1 MINKI
6 KANLLTFFYSR
17 SKSLE
22 AICIVII
29 SILFFIFF
37 NKLLSG
43 QDIFTHDSI
52 RWYGVYHLFADSLS
66 QGIFPY
72 WDPYDFGGQPFYYN
86 LGILRLY
93 EPITIA
99 FIFLGKLLPI
109 SFLTLYHWGYMFR
122 IWLTAL
128 GVYLCFRQF
137 NKYALSNLLVFGVFL
152 FSSFTITAL
161 RQNGILYVFCWAPWA
176 LWFLLRLLKNFNF
189 YNLIGFSFF
198 VGISLSSYQGIYL
211 LTYLFIFICTLLI
224 NHARDLVKILKQKKN
239 ILLIALGVILIVL
252 LSLPLCTVIIE
263 QNKIVPT
270 ARLDD
275 KATIDNGV
283 SLTYNSIAKAGSHS
297 EFADFLELIFP
308 AAAKGFFVN
317 GFNNLINVSECFL
330 YIGIS
335 TLIIC
340 FFGARVKSKYRLNFL
355 LALIVTGLLML
366 GPKAGMHQL
375 LYFLFPPLRITRHMH
390 LFAGFFIFTFFY
402 FVGQG
407 MDFILNKL
415 SKE

>member
-1 MINKI
+1 MINKT
-6 KANLLTFFYSR
+6 KANLLSFFYSR
-17 SKSLE
+17 SKPLE

-37 NKLLSG
+37 NKLLNG
-43 QDIFTHDSI
+43 QDMFSHDSI
-52 RWYGVYHLFADSLS
+52 RWYGVYHFLADSLS
-66 QGIFPY
+66 NGIFPY

-99 FIFLGKLLPI
+99 FIFLGKLLSI
-109 SFLTLYHWGYMFR
+109 SFLTLYHWEYMFR
-122 IWLTAL
+122 IWFTAL

-176 LWFLLRLLKNFNF
+176 LWFLLRLLKNFNI
-189 YNLIGFSFF
+189 YNLVGFSFF
-198 VGISLSSYQGIYL
+198 VGISLSSYQGAYL
-211 LTYLFIFICTLLI
+211 LTYLFIFIATLFI
-224 NHARDLVKILKQKKN
+224 NHLEDIIKIFKRKKN
-239 ILLIALGVILIVL
+239 ILLILLGVVLVVL
-252 LSLPLCTVIIE
+252 LSLPLWTVAIE
-263 QNKIVPT
+263 QGKIVPT

-275 KATIDNGV
+275 KASISKGINLD
-283 SLTYNSIAKAGSHS
+283 YDSIAKAGTHS
-297 EFADFLELIFP
+297 NTADFLELIFP
-308 AAAKGFFVN
+308 AAARGFFAG
-317 GFNNLINVSECFL
+317 GFNGVINVSECFL

-335 TLIIC
+335 TLILC

-355 LALIVTGLLML
+355 LTLVLTGLLML
-366 GPKAGMHQL
+366 GPKAGVHEI
-375 LYFLFPPLRITRHMH
+375 LYFIFYPLRITRHMH
-390 LFAGFFIFTFFY
+390 LFSGFFIFTFFY

-407 MDFILNKL
+407 MDFILDKL
-415 SKE
+415 TKE